1 MIRSLELRVISFSGV
16 EETVRGWEIF
26 VRQKVTGPLNIK
38 CSTLLQGKLTKF
50 GNADPV
56 LARVTVTVFLSFPR
70 YTIAVFDRGMDCDR
84 DDTATIS
91 YLIIIIGVLPE
102 MLCYVYLTF
111 SLPVRFILFIA
122 KPEKTTEL
130 AVDFESSEDLYESIR
145 KSYQGIQVTKL
156 LKRPPSTSSG
166 LLSLTIMAFI
176 EDLLSVFQEFSEDD
190 GNSNFTYTIV
200 YGGCS
205 KVIPHQEFRLYL
217 LIPAIIKKQKRFSS
231 PMDVMK
237 RSHRFSYAAAFGT
250 LAHLC
255 SNIVFDAKYAFHYNG
270 PTYLKVLIALV
281 SMLIY
286 GMGYFPLFA
295 GITTESPLGY
305 LVATLFSWISYLILI
320 IGVLPEMLCYLYL
333 TFSLPVRF
341 VLSIAKPEKK
351 TKLAVDFES
360 SEDLYESVRKSYQGI
375 HVAKLFKRPPP
386 PPPPPEGAKEKL
398 IFLLKNLTGMV
409 FYKRTKGF
417 RYSTRIMSV
426 IAIGFILLCEV
437 TFLLFIV
444 FYQAFE
450 YAEKILNTLKV
461 AEDFLTTTDRKAL
474 DMFLFLGTALRGC
487 FLTSLMV
494 AYTINVVF
502 LLHYMTS
509 YRPVLITSLV
519 LNILQLVLSKFLFLQ
534 ENGDI
539 LAMDNRRLFFIFTY
553 FMFFYNIFIGIFS
566 CLMRIIKAIILG
578 ALFLPRLDHSTLPK
592 KFQRMDPGFD
602 AYCGFMHVE
611 SIHTNPVAMVF
622 ISILQAESLTALKR
636 KEKKIL
642 NIVLR
647 DWAPGMPS
655 RPLKGMGFTRP
666 ALERHFEVCTSD
678 LSDSEEES

>member
-1 MIRSLELRVISFSGV
+1 
-16 EETVRGWEIF
+16 
-26 VRQKVTGPLNIK
+26 
-38 CSTLLQGKLTKF
+38 
-50 GNADPV
+50 
-56 LARVTVTVFLSFPR
+56 
-70 YTIAVFDRGMDCDR
+70 
-84 DDTATIS
+84 
-91 YLIIIIGVLPE
+91 
-102 MLCYVYLTF
+102 
-111 SLPVRFILFIA
+111 
-122 KPEKTTEL
+122 
-130 AVDFESSEDLYESIR
+130 
-145 KSYQGIQVTKL
+145 
-156 LKRPPSTSSG
+156 
-166 LLSLTIMAFI
+166 MAFI

-217 LIPAIIKKQKRFSS
+217 LIAAAISTILLAFSTRRTKQKLHLLNGRPGLIF

-305 LVATLFSWISYLILI
+305 LVATLFSWVFTAEFFANSFCTQKMNISYLILI

-444 FYQAFE
+444 FYQTFE

-474 DMFLFLGTALRGC
+474 DMFLFLCTALRGC

-509 YRPVLITSLV
+509 YRNNLLLLYKGKNEHLIPMTEKSNASLIVGSMRYAGYQVGYIGWGFFIQFLLLLTFSVVIATIVTLWDVIKDLILQQIMILWPVLITSLV

-611 SIHTNPVAMVF
+611 STHTNPVAMVF

-642 NIVLR
+642 NIILR
-647 DWAPGMPS
+647 DEYQEMLAKKRRKARWKWLLAYTLVNNPEIS
-655 RPLKGMGFTRP
+655 LQRRLVLAKERNENIKEIFFSHSSSFTVNSTKLD
-666 ALERHFEVCTSD
+666 LEDVIIQ
-678 LSDSEEES
+678 SERL

>member
-1 MIRSLELRVISFSGV
+1 
-16 EETVRGWEIF
+16 
-26 VRQKVTGPLNIK
+26 
-38 CSTLLQGKLTKF
+38 
-50 GNADPV
+50 
-56 LARVTVTVFLSFPR
+56 
-70 YTIAVFDRGMDCDR
+70 
-84 DDTATIS
+84 
-91 YLIIIIGVLPE
+91 
-102 MLCYVYLTF
+102 
-111 SLPVRFILFIA
+111 
-122 KPEKTTEL
+122 
-130 AVDFESSEDLYESIR
+130 
-145 KSYQGIQVTKL
+145 
-156 LKRPPSTSSG
+156 
-166 LLSLTIMAFI
+166 MAFI
-176 EDLLSVFQEFSEDD
+176 ENMLESFQEFTEEDVD
-190 GNSNFTYTIV
+190 TNFTYTIV
-200 YGGCS
+200 YGGCP

-217 LIPAIIKKQKRFSS
+217 LIPAAISTMLLAFSTRRTKQKLHWLNGRPGLVF

-255 SNIVFDAKYAFHYNG
+255 SNIVFDAKYAFNYDG
-270 PTYLKVLIALV
+270 PAYLKVFIALV

-295 GITTESPLGY
+295 GITAESPMGY
-305 LVATLFSWISYLILI
+305 LVATLFSWVFTAEFFANSFCTQKMNISYLVLI

-351 TKLAVDFES
+351 TELAVDFES
-360 SEDLYESVRKSYQGI
+360 SEDLYESVRKSYQGM
-375 HVAKLFKRPPP
+375 HVAKLFKRPAP

-398 IFLLKNLTGMV
+398 IFLLKSLPGMV

-444 FYQAFE
+444 FYQTFE
-450 YAEKILNTLKV
+450 YWEKFILDILDLIGRDFEIG
-461 AEDFLTTTDRKAL
+461 EDSFITTYRRTMNIAYYL
-474 DMFLFLGTALRGC
+474 VIALRGC

-494 AYTINVVF
+494 AFTINVVF

-509 YRPVLITSLV
+509 YRNNLLLLYKGKNEHLTPMTEKSNPSLIVGSMRYAGYQVGYIGWGFFIQFLLLLILSIAIATIVTLWDVVKDLILQQLMLIWPVLITSLV
-519 LNILQLVLSKFLFLQ
+519 LNILQFVLSKFLFLQ

-578 ALFLPRLDHSTLPK
+578 TLFLPRLDHSTLPK

-611 SIHTNPVAMVF
+611 STHTNPVAMVF
-622 ISILQAESLTALKR
+622 VSILQAESLTALKR
-636 KEKKIL
+636 KENKIL
-642 NIVLR
+642 NIVPR
-647 DWAPGMPS
+647 DEYQEMLAKKRRKARWKWLLAYTLVNNPEISLQRRLVLAKERNENIKEIFFS
-655 RPLKGMGFTRP
+655 RSSSFTVKP
-666 ALERHFEVCTSD
+666 TKLDLEAVIIDITR
-678 LSDSEEES
+678 L